1 MKPMFARAAGAP
13 PGARP
18 PLPLSRLVRAEL
30 RHLLAPRPVRWFLY
44 ALAPLLLL
52 YCAAAFSSHHTD
64 ISAAWSAAEEAH
76 RRYAADGVR
85 RPAGTWEKLSPEYFF
100 DDPRYQMVKA
110 SFVDLR
116 AIGSGLA
123 VAALVLGVFSGGR
136 DWSSRVMLTL
146 AAAEPRRFRLFAV
159 RGLLVM
165 AVSAV
170 VTVMASALLV
180 PLLLVVARFRGTLA
194 GTDGHYW
201 TVLAAITLRGALL
214 IGLVAAVGY
223 GLGMLT
229 RGLTTALGVALVYL
243 VAAERLVQDYAPALT
258 ELHLSAIVF
267 AVFNERLLMAADRTD
282 CVGDIACAAMREGTT
297 ATQAFAGLTLYLVPV
312 LAAAAWRFVRR
323 DIT

>member
-1 MKPMFARAAGAP
+1 MTTVLPPATDNPPSAR
-13 PGARP
+13 
-18 PLPLSRLVRAEL
+18 PLPLSRLVRAEI
-30 RHLLAPRPVRWFLY
+30 RHLLTPRPVRWFLY

-52 YCAAAFSSHHTD
+52 YCAAAFTSHHTD
-64 ISAAWSAAEEAH
+64 MSAAWSAAEEAH

-85 RPAGTWEKLSPEYFF
+85 RPAGTWEKLSPDYFF

-159 RGLLVM
+159 RGLLVT

-170 VTVMASALLV
+170 LSLLAATLLV
-180 PLLLVVARFRGTLA
+180 PLLVVVAHVRGTLA
-194 GTDGHYW
+194 GADTHYW
-201 TVLAAITLRGALL
+201 TVLAAIALRGALL
-214 IGLVAAVGY
+214 IGLVAAIGY

-229 RGLTTALGVALVYL
+229 RSLTTALGIALAYL
-243 VAAERLVQDYAPALT
+243 VVAERLVQDYATALT

-267 AVFNERLLMAADRTD
+267 AVFNERLLMAVERTD

-297 ATQAFAGLTLYLVPV
+297 ATQAFAGLTLYLLPV